1 MRCVKPLLG
10 KGYKYGILQIIEVAS
25 ESEHYLCAW
34 LTESTRL
41 SWLELKQELSN
52 LDRKAKSKRKNEW
65 LLQKL
70 RDCHSS
76 PILQVENCTAA
87 DFMDWLQSVRDKN
100 KEGNNFL
107 DKSSYGNRI
116 AALRHLFR
124 CHLDLEGFPKS
135 FADELRSLKKGFF
148 RILTTQNQDEGNGSS
163 LHEGKKPMSYK
174 LYQKCCEWFLKLG
187 DLQGI
192 FCHCFLC

>member
-1 MRCVKPLLG
+1 MPG
-10 KGYKYGILQIIEVAS
+10 S
-25 ESEHYLCAW
+25 
-34 LTESTRL
+34 L
-41 SWLELKQELSN
+41 SQQDSHGSNSNKSCDKLSN
-52 LDRKAKSKRKNEW
+52 LAKSKRKNEW

-116 AALRHLFR
+116 DA
-124 CHLDLEGFPKS
+124 P
-135 FADELRSLKKGFF
+135 SLKKGF
-148 RILTTQNQDEGNGSS
+148 TEE
-163 LHEGKKPMSYK
+163 H
-174 LYQKCCEWFLKLG
+174 
-187 DLQGI
+187 
-192 FCHCFLC
+192 